1 MTTKTIACALLV
13 FTTVTAVAQTEKT
26 LRSTISTVTVY
37 NDRALVTRIANE
49 NFAVGRYSIKV
60 PGLPQ
65 LLNDQ
70 SVRISGKGSAT
81 AKILE
86 VRVETAM
93 LDSVPNARVKELQ
106 GKLKNA
112 NDAMRKIEDRAKVL
126 LQQREFLVKM
136 AQGSAES
143 ISRDLPVQR
152 PSIDDWRKLL
162 AFIDESHSRLSA
174 EQRELDAKKEE
185 LQKQIA
191 AIEFDLK
198 YAGAS
203 QERREKQVIVAMEVA
218 AAGKLDIGV
227 SYLVRNA
234 SWQPI
239 YDLRAATKEKRIELT
254 YNALVWQETGEDWN
268 DVRLILSTSQPVVG
282 GSEPSIS
289 TWFLDAYGGTKGAI
303 QGFVRDVATGEP
315 LAGANISIRGTS
327 QGAAT
332 NADGFFNILNVPPG
346 DYSLRVTLIGYRTTL
361 LQAQVVPY
369 QTTRLDALLDAENV
383 TLEAITIEAEQPI
396 VNKSFTGTIRGGR
409 ASDVRLEEVG
419 FQTAVV
425 QRGATSV
432 AYEIASKA
440 TVLSNNTKRKVT
452 ITIASMDGEFSYSS
466 APKLQPHVYFTA
478 NVTNSTD
485 FSLLGGSVS
494 VFVDDNYISN
504 SRMPTVLPGENF
516 DAFLGV
522 DDAIKIERKV
532 LNKLTETTGFFSKSR
547 RTTYD
552 ILITIENMKKSNES
566 VTIKENVPI
575 SRNEAIKVM
584 IETPASSE
592 VQPDAE
598 GILRWH
604 LNVKAGEKKE
614 VRLKFSIEY
623 PTDMTI
629 SALE

>member
-49 NFAVGRYSIKV
+49 NFAVDRYNVRI
-60 PGLPQ
+60 PGLPL

-70 SVRISGKGSAT
+70 SVRVSGKGSAT

-93 LDSVPNARVKELQ
+93 LDSIPDARVKNLQ
-106 GKLKNA
+106 EKLKSA
-112 NDAMRKIEDRAKVL
+112 KDEMRKIDDRAKVIS
-126 LQQREFLVKM
+126 QQREFLTKM
-136 AQGSAES
+136 SQGSAEN

-162 AFIDESHSRLSA
+162 GFLDDSHSRLNV

-191 AIEFDLK
+191 AIEFDLRF
-198 YAGAS
+198 AGAS
-203 QERREKQVIVAMEVA
+203 QERREKQVFVALDVA

-227 SYLVRNA
+227 SYLVQNA

-315 LAGANISIRGTS
+315 LVGANISIRGTS

-346 DYSLRVTLIGYRTTL
+346 DYSLR
-361 LQAQVVPY
+361 
-369 QTTRLDALLDAENV
+369 
-383 TLEAITIEAEQPI
+383 
-396 VNKSFTGTIRGGR
+396 
-409 ASDVRLEEVG
+409 
-419 FQTAVV
+419 
-425 QRGATSV
+425 
-432 AYEIASKA
+432 
-440 TVLSNNTKRKVT
+440 
-452 ITIASMDGEFSYSS
+452 
-466 APKLQPHVYFTA
+466 
-478 NVTNSTD
+478 
-485 FSLLGGSVS
+485 
-494 VFVDDNYISN
+494 
-504 SRMPTVLPGENF
+504 
-516 DAFLGV
+516 
-522 DDAIKIERKV
+522 
-532 LNKLTETTGFFSKSR
+532 
-547 RTTYD
+547 
-552 ILITIENMKKSNES
+552 
-566 VTIKENVPI
+566 
-575 SRNEAIKVM
+575 
-584 IETPASSE
+584 
-592 VQPDAE
+592 
-598 GILRWH
+598 
-604 LNVKAGEKKE
+604 
-614 VRLKFSIEY
+614 
-623 PTDMTI
+623 
-629 SALE
+629 

>member
-49 NFAVGRYSIKV
+49 NFAVDRYNVRI
-60 PGLPQ
+60 PGLPL

-70 SVRISGKGSAT
+70 SVRVSGKGSAT

-93 LDSVPNARVKELQ
+93 LDSIPDARVKNLQ
-106 GKLKNA
+106 EKLKSA
-112 NDAMRKIEDRAKVL
+112 KDEMRKIDDRAKVIS
-126 LQQREFLVKM
+126 QQREFLTKM
-136 AQGSAES
+136 SQGSAEN

-162 AFIDESHSRLSA
+162 GFLDDSHSRLNV

-191 AIEFDLK
+191 AIEFDLRF
-198 YAGAS
+198 AGAS
-203 QERREKQVIVAMEVA
+203 QERREKQVFVALDVA

-227 SYLVRNA
+227 SYLVQNA

-315 LAGANISIRGTS
+315 LVGANISIRGTS

-346 DYSLRVTLIGYRTTL
+346 DYSLRVTFIGYRTTL

-383 TLEAITIEAEQPI
+383 TLEAITIEAAPPL
-396 VNKSFTGTIRGGR
+396 VTKNYTNTATSLPVR
-409 ASDVRLEEVG
+409 AVERVG
-419 FQTAVV
+419 FETAVV
-425 QRGATSV
+425 HTGATSV

-466 APKLQPHVYFTA
+466 APKLQPRVYFKA

-504 SRMPTVLPGENF
+504 SRMATVLPGEKF

-552 ILITIENMKKSNES
+552 ILITVGNLKKSNES

-575 SRNEAIKVM
+575 SRNEAIKVVV
-584 IETPASSE
+584 ETPALSE

-598 GILRWH
+598 GVLRWN
-604 LNVKAGEKKE
+604 LTLKSGEKKE
-614 VRLKFSIEY
+614 VRLKFSVEY

>member
-1 MTTKTIACALLV
+1 
-13 FTTVTAVAQTEKT
+13 
-26 LRSTISTVTVY
+26 
-37 NDRALVTRIANE
+37 
-49 NFAVGRYSIKV
+49 
-60 PGLPQ
+60 
-65 LLNDQ
+65 
-70 SVRISGKGSAT
+70 
-81 AKILE
+81 
-86 VRVETAM
+86 
-93 LDSVPNARVKELQ
+93 
-106 GKLKNA
+106 
-112 NDAMRKIEDRAKVL
+112 
-126 LQQREFLVKM
+126 
-136 AQGSAES
+136 
-143 ISRDLPVQR
+143 
-152 PSIDDWRKLL
+152 
-162 AFIDESHSRLSA
+162 
-174 EQRELDAKKEE
+174 
-185 LQKQIA
+185 
-191 AIEFDLK
+191 
-198 YAGAS
+198 
-203 QERREKQVIVAMEVA
+203 
-218 AAGKLDIGV
+218 
-227 SYLVRNA
+227 
-234 SWQPI
+234 
-239 YDLRAATKEKRIELT
+239 
-254 YNALVWQETGEDWN
+254 
-268 DVRLILSTSQPVVG
+268 
-282 GSEPSIS
+282 
-289 TWFLDAYGGTKGAI
+289 
-303 QGFVRDVATGEP
+303 
-315 LAGANISIRGTS
+315 
-327 QGAAT
+327 
-332 NADGFFNILNVPPG
+332 
-346 DYSLRVTLIGYRTTL
+346 VTLIGYRTTL

-409 ASDVRLEEVG
+409 ASEVRLEEVG

-466 APKLQPHVYFTA
+466 APKLQPHVYFKA

-504 SRMPTVLPGENF
+504 SRMPTALPGENF